1 MSVSYKNGGFD
12 AETKVDLGVAVQG
25 AGQGAGLLPPD
36 QQGCHRV
43 TYYEFKETF
52 LISR

>member
-12 AETKVDLGVAVQG
+12 AETKVDLGVVEHGVLQG

-36 QQGCHRV
+36 QQGCHCV
-43 TYYEFKETF
+43 T
-52 LISR
+52 